1 MSLNMLQSRMEI
13 LYLPNKLIFVGLRT
27 IRRVDGDRRIRD
39 RGYEEVEQS
48 ERKSNDQATFS
59 TPYNT
64 LTSRSILVLSS
75 SRRLRLPQFN

>member
-1 MSLNMLQSRMEI
+1 MLQSRMEV

-48 ERKSNDQATFS
+48 ERKSNDEATFS